1 MSGVTDDMI
10 AAARPNDAEATV
22 DRMSDNSAAAP
33 HPAADSIATAK
44 EWVASGAVSAPAAG
58 QWLYANRPDAF
69 ADLEAAQLA
78 MRD

>member
-1 MSGVTDDMI
+1 MSGVTEDMI
-10 AAARPNDAEATV
+10 AAARPGDSQAT
-22 DRMSDNSAAAP
+22 DNSAAAP

-44 EWVASGAVSAPAAG
+44 EWVATGAVSAPAAG

>member
-1 MSGVTDDMI
+1 MSGVTEQMI
-10 AAARPNDAEATV
+10 AAAAAADSPEQPEAGSV
-22 DRMSDNSAAAP
+22 SAP